1 MILSLSSSNAISET
15 VTTDNLLTNSTF
27 GTGTTY
33 STTGW
38 TIDEHTHGHHGTG
51 GFSTVGGGNNPGGS
65 VAAEENTSIS
75 QTVNSLSTAAGM
87 TVNEIRRGWSSELSS
102 DIWFWNQY
110 DNTTTLKQTITD
122 SAGNV
127 TIQQRVIQDTG
138 CGSINCGQFT
148 NYTDT
153 HIQGANTSDDFS
165 IGVTVTNTNN
175 RTGHWGPDI
184 DDIELKV
191 TYTDVPPID
200 EDTQED
206 LEDITEDI
214 EEDIP
219 DFDDIEDIEWEEDF
233 TFEEEYFTWEED
245 FYFEEEFAM
254 EWEEFDTVW
263 EEYEMDFNDE
273 MYFEEE
279 FTEFEEMEMPEEF
292 EMTMLPEDSFEE
304 MYMEEFEEFETFED
318 VFTTLDGEDMEMF
331 EEFEEMEE
339 FEEFEEMEEMEM
351 EEEMVEE
358 FEEMS
363 EEFEEME
370 MAEEE
375 TLDMEVEE
383 SEDMPAETEMEE
395 ETEMEGEAEEMEV
408 AEDDQETTEETAEA
422 VEEEPE
428 SEESPQEVA
437 SDESEADGEGV
448 DTDEKSVEEEKKT
461 VEVKKEKI
469 KTVNNKVKVKDVK
482 IDEIKV
488 AKIKPT
494 LFSDQ
499 PNLDTYSQVSFYAP
513 ETLNYEVNDSFFEQ
527 VSLDMYNKQI
537 YTNISLSGYIQNDP
551 VEVHRKK
558 MEEITMKKR
567 ALMIELQQ
575 LKGQQ

>member
-1 MILSLSSSNAISET
+1 MKKLLFTLILILLSSTAISET
-15 VTTDNLLTNSTF
+15 VTTDNLLSNSTF

-38 TIDEHTHGHHGTG
+38 TISSGTHGHHGTG
-51 GFSTVGGGNNPGGS
+51 SFSTLGGGNNPGGS
-65 VAAEENTSIS
+65 VAAEENTSIE
-75 QTVNSLSTAAGM
+75 QTINSLSTAAEM
-87 TVNEIRRGWSSELSS
+87 TVNEIRKGWSSQLSS
-102 DIWFWNQY
+102 DIWYWNSY

-127 TIQQRVIQDTG
+127 TIQQRIIQDTG

-165 IGVTVTNTNN
+165 IGVMVTNTNN

-184 DDIELKV
+184 DDVELKI
-191 TYTDVPPID
+191 TYTDVPPIN
-200 EDTQED
+200 EDTQEE

-219 DFDDIEDIEWEEDF
+219 NFEEDF
-233 TFEEEYFTWEED
+233 TFEENFTFEEDYYVWEED
-245 FYFEEEFAM
+245 FYFEDDFTM

-263 EEYEMDFNDE
+263 NEYEMEFNDE
-273 MYFEEE
+273 IYLEEE

-292 EMTMLPEDSFEE
+292 EMTMIPEDSFEE

-318 VFTTLDGEDMEMF
+318 VFSALDGEDMEMF
-331 EEFEEMEE
+331 
-339 FEEFEEMEEMEM
+339 EEMEM

-358 FEEMS
+358 FEETP

-370 MAEEE
+370 MAAEE

-383 SEDMPAETEMEE
+383 RENTPAETEMDEE
-395 ETEMEGEAEEMEV
+395 MEMEGEAEEMEV
-408 AEDDQETTEETAEA
+408 VENDEEPTEETPEA
-422 VEEEPE
+422 MEEESE

-437 SDESEADGEGV
+437 SDENEADGEGIS
-448 DTDEKSVEEEKKT
+448 TDKKSVEEKKT

-469 KTVNNKVKVKDVK
+469 KTVDNKIKTKIKDVK

-499 PNLDTYSQVSFYAP
+499 PNLETYSQVSFYAP
-513 ETLNYEVNDSFFEQ
+513 ETLNYEVNDLFFEQ
-527 VSLDMYNKQI
+527 MSLDMYNKQI
-537 YTNISLSGYIQNDP
+537 YTNISLSGYTQNDP

-575 LKGQQ
+575 LKSQQ

>member
-1 MILSLSSSNAISET
+1 LTLSLSESTNSET
-15 VTTDNLLTNSTF
+15 VTTDNLLSNSTF

-33 STTGW
+33 SDTGW
-38 TIDEHTHGHHGTG
+38 TISGYDSSHNYI
-51 GFSTVGGGNNPGGS
+51 SSAGGNDPGGA
-65 VAAEENTSIS
+65 VASGKDTNIE
-75 QTVNSLSTAAGM
+75 QTVSSIKTAAGM
-87 TVNEIRRGWSSELSS
+87 TVNEIRKGFSSVLSS
-102 DIWFWNQY
+102 DIWFWNSH

-127 TIQQRVIQDTG
+127 TVQQRVIPDTG
-138 CGSINCGQFT
+138 CGSSDCGQYT

-153 HIQGANTSDDFS
+153 HIQGTNTSDDFS
-165 IGVTVTNTNN
+165 IKVGVSNSNSLN
-175 RTGHWGPDI
+175 YHQGPDI
-184 DDIELKV
+184 DDIQLKI
-191 TYTDVPPID
+191 TYTDVPPIE
-200 EDTQED
+200 EDTQEE

-219 DFDDIEDIEWEEDF
+219 DFDEIEDIEWEEDF

-245 FYFEEEFAM
+245 FYFEEDFNTD
-254 EWEEFDTVW
+254 WEEFDTAW
-263 EEYEMDFNDE
+263 DDYEMEFNDDV
-273 MYFEEE
+273 YLEEE

-292 EMTMLPEDSFEE
+292 EMTMMPEDSFEE

-318 VFTTLDGEDMEMF
+318 VFTTLDGEEMEM
-331 EEFEEMEE
+331 FEEMEE
-339 FEEFEEMEEMEM
+339 FEEMEM
-351 EEEMVEE
+351 EEEIVEE
-358 FEEMS
+358 IEEMP

-383 SEDMPAETEMEE
+383 SENAPAETEMDE
-395 ETEMEGEAEEMEV
+395 ETEMEEEAEEMEV
-408 AEDDQETTEETAEA
+408 AEDDQEPTEETAEA

-437 SDESEADGEGV
+437 SDESETDGEGA
-448 DTDEKSVEEEKKT
+448 DTDEEPVEEEKT
-461 VEVKKEKI
+461 VEVKKEKV
-469 KTVNNKVKVKDVK
+469 KTVDSKVKTK
-482 IDEIKV
+482 IEEIKVDEIKV

-499 PNLDTYSQVSFYAP
+499 PNLETYSNVSFYAP
-513 ETLNYEVNDSFFEQ
+513 ESLNYEVNDSFFEQ

-551 VEVHRKK
+551 VEVHRRK
-558 MEEITMKKR
+558 MEEITIKKR
-567 ALMIELQQ
+567 TLMIELQQ
-575 LKGQQ
+575 LKNE

>member
-1 MILSLSSSNAISET
+1 MKKLLFTLILILLSSTAISET
-15 VTTDNLLTNSTF
+15 VTTDNLLSNSTF

-38 TIDEHTHGHHGTG
+38 TISSGTHGHHGTG
-51 GFSTVGGGNNPGGS
+51 SFSTLGGGNNPGGS
-65 VAAEENTSIS
+65 VAAEENTSIE
-75 QTVNSLSTAAGM
+75 QTINSLSTAAEM
-87 TVNEIRRGWSSELSS
+87 TVNEIRKGWSSQLSS
-102 DIWFWNQY
+102 DIWYWNSY

-127 TIQQRVIQDTG
+127 TIQQRIIQDTG

-165 IGVTVTNTNN
+165 IGVMVTNTNN

-184 DDIELKV
+184 DDVELKI
-191 TYTDVPPID
+191 TYTDVPPIN
-200 EDTQED
+200 EDTQEE

-219 DFDDIEDIEWEEDF
+219 NFEEDF
-233 TFEEEYFTWEED
+233 TFEENFTFEEDYYVWEED
-245 FYFEEEFAM
+245 FYFEDDFTM

-263 EEYEMDFNDE
+263 NEYEMEFNDE
-273 MYFEEE
+273 IYFEEE

-292 EMTMLPEDSFEE
+292 EMTMIPEDSFEE

-318 VFTTLDGEDMEMF
+318 VFSALDGEDMEMF
-331 EEFEEMEE
+331 
-339 FEEFEEMEEMEM
+339 EEMEM

-358 FEEMS
+358 FEETP

-370 MAEEE
+370 MAAEE

-383 SEDMPAETEMEE
+383 RENTPAETEMDEE
-395 ETEMEGEAEEMEV
+395 MEMEGEAEEMEV
-408 AEDDQETTEETAEA
+408 VENDEEPTEETPEA
-422 VEEEPE
+422 MEEESE

-437 SDESEADGEGV
+437 SDENEADGETI
-448 DTDEKSVEEEKKT
+448 DTDEESVKEEKET

-469 KTVNNKVKVKDVK
+469 KTVDNKIKTKIKDVK

-499 PNLDTYSQVSFYAP
+499 PNLETYSQVSFYAP
-513 ETLNYEVNDSFFEQ
+513 ETLNYEVNDLFFEQ
-527 VSLDMYNKQI
+527 MSLDMYNKQI
-537 YTNISLSGYIQNDP
+537 YTNISLSGYTQNDP

-575 LKGQQ
+575 LKSQQ